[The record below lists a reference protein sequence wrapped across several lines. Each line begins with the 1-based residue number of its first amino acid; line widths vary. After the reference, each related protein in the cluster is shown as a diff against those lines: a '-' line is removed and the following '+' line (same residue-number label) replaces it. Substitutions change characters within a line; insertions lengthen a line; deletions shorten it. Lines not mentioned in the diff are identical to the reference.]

1 MRTYATAAD
10 YYVFTGGEQPVNEN
24 DEPVTDRELNA
35 LLRRASI
42 QVESYVRLARYDTDD
57 DGYPVDPDVSEA
69 MTEATCAQVTWWD
82 ETGDV
87 TGADAI
93 SGVTKILSVSLG
105 SGNTAGGQRSP
116 AEARAS
122 AEAITILE
130 NAGLITA
137 FVAHT

>member
-10 YYVFTGGEQPVNEN
+10 YYVFTGGEQPVDEN

-35 LLRRASI
+35 LLRRAST
-42 QVESYVRLARYDTDD
+42 QVESYVRLARYETDD
-57 DGYPVDPDVSEA
+57 DGYPVDPGVSEA

-105 SGNTAGGQRSP
+105 STAAGGQRSP

-122 AEAITILE
+122 AEAITILR

>member
-10 YYVFTGGEQPVNEN
+10 YYVFTGGEQPVDEN

-35 LLRRASI
+35 VLRRAST
-42 QVESYVRLARYDTDD
+42 QVESYVRLARYDVDD
-57 DGYPVDPDVSEA
+57 DGYPIDPAVAEA

-105 SGNTAGGQRSP
+105 STAAGVQRSP
-116 AEARAS
+116 AETRAS
-122 AEAITILE
+122 SEAITILR